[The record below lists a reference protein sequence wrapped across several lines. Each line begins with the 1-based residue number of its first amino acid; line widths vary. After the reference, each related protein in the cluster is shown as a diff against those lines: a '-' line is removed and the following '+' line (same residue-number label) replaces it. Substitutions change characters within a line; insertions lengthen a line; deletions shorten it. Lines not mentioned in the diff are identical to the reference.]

1 MALRDMKNKK
11 WSELDPAQRRRIKVM
26 GGVQA
31 AVEAVTLF
39 DLWRRPAEKIRGS
52 KKAWAL
58 AAFVQ
63 PIGPAAYWLRGRKRG
78 AATA

>member
-1 MALRDMKNKK
+1 MGNRNRKR
-11 WSELDPAQRRRIKVM
+11 WSEMDPAQRRRIKIV

-31 AVEAVTLF
+31 AVQAATLV
-39 DLWRRPAEKIRGS
+39 DLWRRPAEKIRGP
-52 KKAWAL
+52 KKAWVA

-63 PIGPAAYWLRGRKRG
+63 PIGPMAYWLRGRRPP